1 MQQGLEPMIYHTRDK
16 HTNPILVF
24 LTQPGL
30 EPMIYQTRDKHT
42 NTILLSFWPNQG
54 LNPWSTT
61 HETSTLTQFYSLSL
75 MQPGLE
81 PMIYHTRDKHTNQF

>member
-1 MQQGLEPMIYHTRDK
+1 MQQWLEPMIYHTRDK

-42 NTILLSFWPNQG
+42 NPIL
-54 LNPWSTT
+54 
-61 HETSTLTQFYSLSL
+61 
-75 MQPGLE
+75 
-81 PMIYHTRDKHTNQF
+81 